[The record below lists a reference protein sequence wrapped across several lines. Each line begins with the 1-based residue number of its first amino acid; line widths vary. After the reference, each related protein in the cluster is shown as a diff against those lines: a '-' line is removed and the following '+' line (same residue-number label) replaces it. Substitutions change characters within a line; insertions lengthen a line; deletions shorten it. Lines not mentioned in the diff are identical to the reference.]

1 MLPILY
7 LQFNVLSYRKFFVRK
22 IQIYCIALF
31 ILRHEKKVNRT
42 ILNVVRRK
50 VILYSSI
57 RKKTKTK
64 KRKRKEKEE
73 RKKRSMVGNRNTP
86 RRLRFAWELRSS
98 QSVNFLVVF
107 IATKRRGAQRPT
119 HAHATMHEH
128 MCDPVARTALSQP
141 CTLRLRSAKGDG
153 LLIGR
158 GGNDSASPRP
168 RDRENHRSL
177 SIYFFRGTRV
187 CRPLFDI
194 FLVPSAEKAERLFA
208 SSFFDRTICESTGI
222 GKFNGEKIFF
232 FFYSFSRWNVEYLCV
247 CVYLQLNMT
256 IIRIFRRT
264 KIGWKI
270 QGKKFFFRFLD
281 YEIFA

>member
-1 MLPILY
+1 M
-7 LQFNVLSYRKFFVRK
+7 
-22 IQIYCIALF
+22 
-31 ILRHEKKVNRT
+31 T
-42 ILNVVRRK
+42 
-50 VILYSSI
+50 
-57 RKKTKTK
+57 
-64 KRKRKEKEE
+64 
-73 RKKRSMVGNRNTP
+73 
-86 RRLRFAWELRSS
+86 RLRVLRYP
-98 QSVNFLVVF
+98 N
-107 IATKRRGAQRPT
+107 
-119 HAHATMHEH
+119 
-128 MCDPVARTALSQP
+128 P

-232 FFYSFSRWNVEYLCV
+232 FFLFFQSIEC
-247 CVYLQLNMT
+247 
-256 IIRIFRRT
+256 RIFVRMCIYAIEYDDYSYLSK

-270 QGKKFFFRFLD
+270 
-281 YEIFA
+281 